1 MEAECN
7 RQSACRA
14 VGLQA
19 GPRTARDPGRKR
31 GTGRGP
37 RAHAHADQPQ
47 VHLGFGFGLGW
58 TPLFRSFLTPRPS
71 RAHVGSPGWLPPLL
85 SSPLLRDPGTVPSRR
100 ADSSPPRLL
109 HARISR
115 LLPPRCDAYTR
126 RRRRCRTCPPP
137 RPLRP
142 RPRPRLR
149 RRPGESV
156 SNRVPLPRASPVSLE
171 SSKARLRRS
180 HAPGLCVS
188 AVRMLM
194 ALPGMALE
202 SAPTAW
208 TAAPR

>member
-1 MEAECN
+1 M
-7 RQSACRA
+7 QSPI
-14 VGLQA
+14 GLSGRRFA
-19 GPRTARDPGRKR
+19 GWTTN
-31 GTGRGP
+31 GTGSGKETRNGHRPRG
-37 RAHAHADQPQ
+37 HAHAGPPW
-47 VHLGFGFGLGW
+47 VWVGLDAW

-71 RAHVGSPGWLPPLL
+71 RAHAGRPAGCPRCSP
-85 SSPLLRDPGTVPSRR
+85 LRDPGTVPSRR

-115 LLPPRCDAYTR
+115 RLPPRCDAYTR
-126 RRRRCRTCPPP
+126 RRRRRRRTCPPP
-137 RPLRP
+137 RPRP
-142 RPRPRLR
+142 LRPRPRLR

-156 SNRVPLPRASPVSLE
+156 SNRVPRASPVSLE

>member
-1 MEAECN
+1 MEADCN

-31 GTGRGP
+31 GTGRG
-37 RAHAHADQPQ
+37 HAPTLTRISRRST
-47 VHLGFGFGLGW
+47 VHLGFGLGW

-71 RAHVGSPGWLPPLL
+71 RAHAGRPAGCPRC
-85 SSPLLRDPGTVPSRR
+85 SPLLRDPGTVLSRR

-115 LLPPRCDAYTR
+115 RLPPRCDAYSR
-126 RRRRCRTCPPP
+126 RRRRRRRTCPPP
-137 RPLRP
+137 RAL
-142 RPRPRLR
+142 RPRLR
-149 RRPGESV
+149 RRPGESIFNHV
-156 SNRVPLPRASPVSLE
+156 PRASPV

-180 HAPGLCVS
+180 HAPALCVS

>member
-1 MEAECN
+1 M
-7 RQSACRA
+7 QSAIGASGRRF
-14 VGLQA
+14 A
-19 GPRTARDPGRKR
+19 GWTTN
-31 GTGRGP
+31 GTGSGKETRNGQGP

-47 VHLGFGFGLGW
+47 VTLGLGWVGLGW

-71 RAHVGSPGWLPPLL
+71 RAHAGRPAGCPRC
-85 SSPLLRDPGTVPSRR
+85 SPLLRDPGTVPSRR

-115 LLPPRCDAYTR
+115 RLPPCCDAYSR
-126 RRRRCRTCPPP
+126 RRRRTCPPP
-137 RPLRP
+137 RAL
-142 RPRPRLR
+142 RPRLR
-149 RRPGESV
+149 RRPGESIFNHV
-156 SNRVPLPRASPVSLE
+156 PRASPVS
-171 SSKARLRRS
+171 SKTRLRRS

-188 AVRMLM
+188 AVRMRM